1 MTIFVTRLNDPF
13 ASVQKSNF
21 GWLKTLVY
29 DNVKSVAGIFF

>member
-1 MTIFVTRLNDPF
+1 MILLLQ
-13 ASVQKSNF
+13 SKSNF